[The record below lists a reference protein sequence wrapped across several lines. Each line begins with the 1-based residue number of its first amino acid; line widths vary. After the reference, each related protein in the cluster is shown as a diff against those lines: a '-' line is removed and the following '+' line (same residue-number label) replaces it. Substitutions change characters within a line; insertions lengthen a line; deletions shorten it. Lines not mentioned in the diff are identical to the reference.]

1 MPIASQRVRHRPKA
15 NIRNLACTGA
25 SAQCK
30 LTSQDKPPREKIMS
44 NGLAARTPGA
54 KRAAPGEYVFDL
66 GTVEK
71 IMGGPAYSTAHGPCV
86 EGDRMIVG
94 LMRMKA
100 GTGAEPH
107 SHPNEQWI
115 YVLEGT
121 FRANIDGKEINVKP
135 GSVVY
140 IPANTVHAGKATAD
154 GDVVF
159 FTVKDAS
166 HSLHGIKAT

>member
-1 MPIASQRVRHRPKA
+1 MSSQPA
-15 NIRNLACTGA
+15 PL
-25 SAQCK
+25 
-30 LTSQDKPPREKIMS
+30 
-44 NGLAARTPGA
+44 TPGA
-54 KRAAPGEYVFDL
+54 VRAGPGQYHFDL
-66 GTVEK
+66 GSVQK

-86 EGDRMIVG
+86 EGERMIVG

-115 YVLEGT
+115 YVMEGT
-121 FRANIDGKEINVKP
+121 FRATIDGQQIDATP

-140 IPANTVHAGKATAD
+140 IPANTIHAGKATPEA
-154 GDVVF
+154 DVVF
-159 FTVKDAS
+159 FTCKDAS

>member
-1 MPIASQRVRHRPKA
+1 M
-15 NIRNLACTGA
+15 
-25 SAQCK
+25 SAQPA
-30 LTSQDKPPREKIMS
+30 T
-44 NGLAARTPGA
+44 RTPGA
-54 KRAAPGEYVFDL
+54 TRAAPGQYVFDL
-66 GTVEK
+66 ESVSK

-94 LMRMKA
+94 LMRMNA

-115 YVLEGT
+115 YILQGT
-121 FRANIDGKEINVKP
+121 FHAIIGDEEFDVKP

-140 IPANTVHAGKATAD
+140 IPANTIHAGKATPE
-154 GDVVF
+154 GDVLF

-166 HSLHGIKAT
+166 HSLHGIKAA

>member
-1 MPIASQRVRHRPKA
+1 
-15 NIRNLACTGA
+15 
-25 SAQCK
+25 
-30 LTSQDKPPREKIMS
+30 MS
-44 NGLAARTPGA
+44 DQAARTPGA
-54 KRAAPGEYVFDL
+54 TRARPGEYLFDL
-66 GTVEK
+66 ARVNH
-71 IMGGPAYSTAHGPCV
+71 ILGGPDYSTANGACV

-115 YVLEGT
+115 YILEGT
-121 FRANIDGKEINVKP
+121 FRAVVDGKPVEAKP
-135 GSVVY
+135 GSVLY
-140 IPANTVHAGKATAD
+140 IPANTIHAGKATPE

-159 FTVKDAS
+159 FTCKDAS

>member
-1 MPIASQRVRHRPKA
+1 M
-15 NIRNLACTGA
+15 
-25 SAQCK
+25 
-30 LTSQDKPPREKIMS
+30 TSQPMT
-44 NGLAARTPGA
+44 RTPGA
-54 KRAAPGEYVFDL
+54 KRAAPGEFLFDL
-66 GTVEK
+66 GSVAK
-71 IMGGPAYSTAHGPCV
+71 IMGGPDYSTAHGPCV

-115 YVLEGT
+115 YVMEGT
-121 FRANIDGKEINVKP
+121 FRATVGGQQIDAKP

-140 IPANTVHAGKATAD
+140 IPANTIHDGKATAEA
-154 GDVVF
+154 DVVF

-166 HSLHGIKAT
+166 HSLHGIKAS